1 MIVKVTNSVL
11 KGLAQRRSEAPF
23 ATLIS
28 QSIFEHQAM
37 SSSTMAK
44 LTLVSGWRTAA
55 SRAEWAE

>member
-1 MIVKVTNSVL
+1 MIVKVTASVL

-23 ATLIS
+23 VTLIS

-44 LTLVSGWRTAA
+44 LTLVSG
-55 SRAEWAE
+55 